1 MFRRIGLFV
10 SEKKIDILTL
20 KVETIMLLFAQ
31 KFSIFL
37 SLTIGLLGIG
47 LRLEKAR
54 GRFKQIFIAQ
64 SAIGHRDLYI
74 K

>member
-1 MFRRIGLFV
+1 
-10 SEKKIDILTL
+10 
-20 KVETIMLLFAQ
+20 MLLFAQ